1 MSCVAAAAATTYVHS
16 ASNVQEEEDGG
27 DDGDNNGDDK
37 CSATTRGAR
46 DGATMASVPATLL
59 ANDSST
65 NGSSTVKPCPLR
77 APLVVTVVG
86 LPCRG
91 KSLAAHKVARH
102 LSWRGES
109 AKGEFL
115 ARRYRN
121 SRIQPFHKRRN
132 GIVQHR
138 KYLIPRRFF
147 RLAFVQTER
156 WSTSSMSRTKVRRWL
171 DVVIVYVS
179 LPAKIIKPSVGWL
192 VGWCLIMNSLKPR
205 YFRH

>member
-1 MSCVAAAAATTYVHS
+1 MNILTPYQPLYNLAFC
-16 ASNVQEEEDGG
+16 
-27 DDGDNNGDDK
+27 
-37 CSATTRGAR
+37 CSIFNPDPGGAR

-65 NGSSTVKPCPLR
+65 SSSSTVKPCPLR

-115 ARRYRN
+115 ARRYRK
-121 SRIQPFHKRRN
+121 SRIQPFRKRLN

-138 KYLIPRRFF
+138 KNWIPRRFF
-147 RLAFVQTER
+147 
-156 WSTSSMSRTKVRRWL
+156 ST
-171 DVVIVYVS
+171 
-179 LPAKIIKPSVGWL
+179 
-192 VGWCLIMNSLKPR
+192 
-205 YFRH
+205 